1 MSDCPNR
8 KDLFNHINEVS
19 FAVDDIKLYLDTHP
33 YDEEAMECFEEY
45 SHLRNEAL
53 KEYAKHFGPL
63 TMDSAVY
70 SDAEKWT
77 WISNPWPWQEG
88 GC

>member
-1 MSDCPNR
+1 MREREMLLQSIQQCDCV
-8 KDLFNHINEVS
+8 LYELQ
-19 FAVDDIKLYLDTHP
+19 LYLDTHP
-33 YDEEAMECFEEY
+33 YDEEAVECFEEY